1 MKSVGLRRKS
11 QLLFS
16 LASVLWLVGCDGQQ
30 QLPTTSTENAAGV
43 IYHGGDIITMAGESF
58 SQVEAV
64 AEQDGNIVFTGTLT
78 EARQGFD
85 KPRH

>member
-1 MKSVGLRRKS
+1 MKSVGLRCKS

-16 LASVLWLVGCDGQQ
+16 LASVLWVVGCDGQQ
-30 QLPTTSTENAAGV
+30 QLPITNTDNTAGV

-78 EARQGFD
+78 EARQGLSLI
-85 KPRH
+85 HI